1 MIASY
6 RLEFSSCISALL
18 YETLL
23 GLGRCNQPA
32 SDRRELSGFLAM
44 KIPVFISCPTS
55 LSPSHEAARTLI
67 IRQLDDNGLEAR
79 ALGRSDYPAELPL
92 REVLL
97 IARSLLGWNNS
108 GFRAVPRERWVE
120 KARNRCRRARQ
131 HINSISDCLEPFGV
145 RHSFRASSPDPVFRE
160 DGITGRIFDTG
171 VSDVFI
177 HPMPPLH
184 IKGAAKDALRQV
196 FQRWAGRVR
205 AQYYKDKRG

>member
-6 RLEFSSCISALL
+6 RVEFSSCISALL

-23 GLGRCNQPA
+23 GLRRCNQPA

-55 LSPSHEAARTLI
+55 LSPSQEAARTVI
-67 IRQLDDNGLEAR
+67 IRQLDDNDLEVR
-79 ALGRSDYPAELPL
+79 ALGRSDYPSELAL

-97 IARSLLGWNNS
+97 IARSLLGWDNS
-108 GFRAVPRERWVE
+108 GFRAVPRERWIE
-120 KARNRCRRARQ
+120 KARSSCKRAGQ
-131 HINSISDCLEPFGV
+131 HINSISDSLEPFGV
-145 RHSFRASSPDPVFRE
+145 RHSFGLLPTLVFRE
-160 DGITGRIFDTG
+160 DGITGGIFDIG

-205 AQYYKDKRG
+205 EHYYNDKRG